1 MKGCA
6 GFWIG
11 MGAGLLTGAAMGMMS
26 PLRTGSH
33 ENTGWKEYSKVGY
46 RRGSRRGQYHYRY
59 AMKEARRNFLR
70 ASLFLMHIFFVEK
83 VLTF

>member
-26 PLRTGSH
+26 PYGRDPI
-33 ENTGWKEYSKVGY
+33 GWKEYSKVGY